1 MAFNWVVFNQSWS
14 VWKAAGFGWA
24 VLHGALWKKS
34 GLHIQLLGSG
44 QAWLEENGRPS
55 EDPEAVWGGTRH
67 NTEDNGAGDEDL
79 KILDSLL
86 DIHWMILVFIN
97 YIF

>member
-1 MAFNWVVFNQSWS
+1 MVSLESCWVWLGCFAWS
-14 VWKAAGFGWA
+14 FVE
-24 VLHGALWKKS
+24 KS